1 MNTLISLH
9 NAIFARLSAAGDI
22 ITPTLARFVF
32 GAVLLQYYWASA
44 GTKLD
49 GFLSP
54 SDGGYIQI
62 FPKAVEA
69 AGYDT
74 SQLGV
79 FHWVVVM
86 AGTYAEYILPLL
98 IIIGLLTRL
107 AAIGMVGFVS
117 LQSIVD
123 ITGHGVGGADLG
135 AWFDKASGALIMDQR
150 TLWVFVLLVLV
161 VRGAGPFSVDRLLK
175 RTVV

>member
-9 NAIFARLSAAGDI
+9 HAIFTRLSALGDI

-32 GAVLLQYYWASA
+32 GAVLLQHYWASA

-49 GFLSP
+49 GFLGP

-74 SQLGV
+74 SQLGI
-79 FHWVVVM
+79 FHWAVVM
-86 AGTYAEYILPLL
+86 AGTYAEYVLPFM
-98 IIIGLLTRL
+98 IIIGFLTRF
-107 AAIGMVGFVS
+107 AAIGMSGFVFV
-117 LQSIVD
+117 QSIVD

-135 AWFDKASGALIMDQR
+135 ARFDKASGALIMDQR
-150 TLWVFVLLVLV
+150 TLWGFVLIVLV

-175 RTVV
+175 RAVA

>member
-1 MNTLISLH
+1 V
-9 NAIFARLSAAGDI
+9 R
-22 ITPTLARFVF
+22 
-32 GAVLLQYYWASA
+32 
-44 GTKLD
+44 
-49 GFLSP
+49 
-54 SDGGYIQI
+54 
-62 FPKAVEA
+62 
-69 AGYDT
+69 
-74 SQLGV
+74 
-79 FHWVVVM
+79 

-98 IIIGLLTRL
+98 IIIGFLTRL
-107 AAIGMVGFVS
+107 AAIGMIGFVVV
-117 LQSIVD
+117 QSIVD

>member
-1 MNTLISLH
+1 
-9 NAIFARLSAAGDI
+9 
-22 ITPTLARFVF
+22 VF

-107 AAIGMVGFVS
+107 AAIGMIGFVLYNPS
-117 LQSIVD
+117 STLPDMVWAGQIWAHGLTKLQ
-123 ITGHGVGGADLG
+123 A
-135 AWFDKASGALIMDQR
+135 R
-150 TLWVFVLLVLV
+150 
-161 VRGAGPFSVDRLLK
+161 
-175 RTVV
+175 

>member
-32 GAVLLQYYWASA
+32 GTVLLQYYWASA

-62 FPKAVEA
+62 FPK
-69 AGYDT
+69 
-74 SQLGV
+74 
-79 FHWVVVM
+79 
-86 AGTYAEYILPLL
+86 
-98 IIIGLLTRL
+98 
-107 AAIGMVGFVS
+107 
-117 LQSIVD
+117 
-123 ITGHGVGGADLG
+123 
-135 AWFDKASGALIMDQR
+135 
-150 TLWVFVLLVLV
+150 
-161 VRGAGPFSVDRLLK
+161 LLK
-175 RTVV
+175 QLAMIRHNSGFFSGWS